1 MGRIQ
6 SALDRA
12 EAKRRRTN
20 LEKSGLAPVITVEH
34 LDGDARGFRRSFR
47 QQAIMLGRGDHN
59 DVPFDPFVDATVSAQ
74 HAQIRVEGDEVL
86 LYDMGSLNGCF
97 VAGQRVR
104 RARIE
109 DGVEFRLGRSGPRLR
124 VGIGA
129 LTEIGDPRPARIHGD
144 PAVAVALPD
153 TAEALL
159 PTRGVFTV
167 TESLLLGAVL
177 LAVLVDLA
185 LGLSRA
191 I

>member
-129 LTEIGDPRPARIHGD
+129 LTEGPACRQAHTQRQDRQDRHHHQQLDQGEPRPRV
-144 PAVAVALPD
+144 PAGPVIPPA
-153 TAEALL
+153 
-159 PTRGVFTV
+159 
-167 TESLLLGAVL
+167 SW
-177 LAVLVDLA
+177 
-185 LGLSRA
+185 
-191 I
+191 